1 MAKYYGI
8 EMTPR
13 KARSSK
19 TKANKINK
27 LSRAI
32 NKIDPGLQNKAF
44 ATSHAI
50 ADIRPSANMIRYTK
64 NGAEMKVRYDQIYTL
79 PQKEQ
84 ASLLNKLSADRY
96 ELRQERALE
105 QLKTKGKISKQF
117 KRSIEKQNPKLLENI
132 QEMEFILEGN
142 SAETIQKE
150 FTDIDIKAGE
160 DFMEQADTFFQTGPD
175 MDTPELFD
183 FFRPGES
190 GGFSELNTFTYNAYQ
205 ILKGV

>member
-1 MAKYYGI
+1 MAKKKKPIPYF
-8 EMTPR
+8 
-13 KARSSK
+13 KARI
-19 TKANKINK
+19 TKRINN

-32 NKIDPGLQNKAF
+32 NKIDPELQNKAF

-50 ADIRPSANMIRYTK
+50 GDIKAGINDVKYLK
-64 NGAEMKVRYDQIYTL
+64 NGVDTKIRYDQIYTL
-79 PQKEQ
+79 PQREQ
-84 ASLLNKLSADRY
+84 ASLLNKLSSDRY

-105 QLKTKGKISKQF
+105 QLKTTGKISWQF
-117 KRSIEKQNPKLLENI
+117 KRSIEKNNPKLLENI
-132 QEMEFILEGN
+132 QEMEFILQGN

-205 ILKGV
+205 ILKGI